1 MLHIK
6 PRLIPFI
13 KMFSAISLMFSVQL
27 LTGCAS
33 KQQNETIAGVVVPI
47 PAEMKKISHDKV
59 NFGPWKGEQASFRGE
74 ISREEIVKFYH
85 DVLPADNWQPDAR
98 LGAEIGGY
106 AFTRGVQT
114 FSIRVTE
121 EGPNTSTLTVLVKA
135 GEADPAGA

>member
-47 PAEMKKISHDKV
+47 PAEMEKISQEKV
-59 NFGPWKGEQASFRGE
+59 NFGKWKGEQASFRGE
-74 ISREEIVKFYH
+74 ISRTEIVRFYH
-85 DVLPADNWQPDAR
+85 NVLPADNWEPDAR

-106 AFTRGVQT
+106 VFTRGIQT
-114 FSIRVTE
+114 LDIRITE
-121 EGPNTSTLTVLVKA
+121 HGSNTSTLIVLVKA
-135 GEADPAGA
+135 GESDPAGA